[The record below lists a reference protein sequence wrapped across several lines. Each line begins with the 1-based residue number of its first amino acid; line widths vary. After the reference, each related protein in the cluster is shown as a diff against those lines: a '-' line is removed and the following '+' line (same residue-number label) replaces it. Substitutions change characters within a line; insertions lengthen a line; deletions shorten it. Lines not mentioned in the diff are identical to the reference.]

1 MYMYVY
7 LTPLRHTFQVL
18 GVISLFFVFVS
29 IFTFI
34 AETTTPFQHFN
45 LYPNSS
51 YREPNTSA
59 YAPNVN
65 GSIESINS
73 TVGEEKYKFIK
84 TETKHPVIFVIDMV
98 CLAYFT
104 AEYIIRLVCAP
115 RKIKFFFSILG
126 IVDLL
131 AILPDYVELVV
142 YSLDPEL
149 QTDITAVQYISIL
162 RVVRVLRI
170 FRLIRH
176 VPGLW
181 ILVYTLRAS
190 VSELML
196 LVWFMVLGVLVFSS
210 LIYFVDDREQFKDI
224 PQGFW
229 WSLITMTTVGY
240 GDMYPKTLIGKV
252 IGSFCAISGVLMIGF
267 TVPALVNNFM
277 LYYRHV
283 QFAVQLENQCKQ
295 EKQEKEEIERNQKE
309 QNIEFHS
316 KFVPLKVKSQK
327 IEKES
332 HPLMT
337 AQNKQYSAWY
347 EFVENQCEQERQE
360 KEEIERNQ
368 EEQKITFHSEFV
380 PLEVKLQRIEKES

>member
-1 MYMYVY
+1 MYLY
-7 LTPLRHTFQVL
+7 LTPLRHMFQVL

-51 YREPNTSA
+51 YLEPNTSS
-59 YAPNVN
+59 YAPSVN

-73 TVGEEKYKFIK
+73 TVGEEKYEYIK
-84 TETKHPVIFVIDMV
+84 IETKHPVIFVIDMV
-98 CLAYFT
+98 CLAFFT
-104 AEYIIRLVCAP
+104 AEYITRLVCAP
-115 RKIKFFFSILG
+115 RKIKFFFSILA

-131 AILPDYVELVV
+131 AILPDYIELLV
-142 YSLDPEL
+142 YSFDPEL
-149 QTDITAVQYISIL
+149 QKDVTAVQYISIL
-162 RVVRVLRI
+162 RIVRVLRI

-196 LVWFMVLGVLVFSS
+196 LVWFLVLGVLVFSS

-240 GDMYPKTLIGKV
+240 GDMYPTTLIGKV
-252 IGSFCAISGVLMIGF
+252 VGSFCAISGVLMIGF

-283 QFAVQLENQCKQ
+283 QFAVQLENQCEQ
-295 EKQEKEEIERNQKE
+295 ERQEQEELGRNQKE
-309 QNIEFHS
+309 QNIAFHS
-316 KFVPLKVKSQK
+316 NFVPLEAKSQK
-327 IEKES
+327 IKKES
-332 HPLMT
+332 QPLMK
-337 AQNKQYSAWY
+337 AKNNQYAA
-347 EFVENQCEQERQE
+347 
-360 KEEIERNQ
+360 
-368 EEQKITFHSEFV
+368 
-380 PLEVKLQRIEKES
+380 